1 MKQICVIVAAIV
13 FSLHTFSQTVYKDRR
28 DGEIYFKFDNNY
40 KLSVTHDEVGNVP
53 LKQFEFM
60 NDLFKKYEVTRV
72 RQSFYFAKEKE
83 LKQTIRLYFNKI
95 EEVDAFISDLSKQP
109 NVEYAE
115 HVPLLKHALT
125 PTDLGTNSFNNG
137 RWHLYKISA
146 QQAWD
151 ISTGSI
157 NIKVAIVDDAVQTDH
172 PDLAANMLAG
182 RDVALGTNNPNPP
195 TTAYSHGT
203 HVAGCASAVTN
214 NGTTGIAS
222 IGFNTKIIP
231 VKSTSSPSSV
241 TDGYEGVT
249 WAANNG
255 ANVINMSW
263 GSEFGGTTG
272 NNIMNAAFNSGKT
285 LVAAAGNDGTST
297 TFYPAGYTNVIA
309 VASTTSN
316 DAKSSFSNYGSWV
329 DISAPGSSIRSTVP
343 TNSYATQQGTS
354 MASPIAAGLCGLIL
368 GVNPS
373 FTPTQVR
380 NCLTTTAD
388 NINAVNTGFVG
399 QLGGGRINAYQALL
413 CAQGS
418 IVQFDAG
425 INKINAPTGSSCSNT
440 FVPQVVLKNF
450 GSTTLTS
457 LTIQYRIDN
466 GTLNTFNWTGSL
478 ASQAEVNV
486 NLPSQTTTT
495 GSHTF
500 TANTTATVNTNK
512 TDGNANN
519 NSKTNNFAVFGAPGL
534 SLPFS
539 ENFESSSFSTN
550 NWTIDNPDNSISWEL
565 ITTAGTTPGN
575 KSVRI
580 PFYSY
585 ETIGQRDG
593 LITPPLNLTGFD
605 TVKLRF
611 DHAYRRYNQTATDS
625 LILYVSTNCGTTWT
639 RIFARGE
646 NGTGVFAT
654 TSTSNT
660 DFVPAAFNDWCL
672 GGTIGTVCYEINLN
686 AYKTFNA
693 VRIKFEGYN
702 NFQNNLYLDNI
713 NIIGLETGLPPTA
726 QFSATPTTVCSGS
739 FVTFTNLSTNQ
750 PTGYTWSFPGGTPSS
765 SSSPNPSVRY
775 DAQGTYNVS
784 LTSINGNGQNSITK
798 NTFITVNPKPTIGG
812 SYSPQQI
819 CDGDIV
825 TLNASGA
832 TNYEWS
838 NGLSTFTGNNVPVT
852 IFGTTVYKLIGTD
865 GNGCR
870 DSITLSVASQ
880 AKPVAGVTS
889 DFAICSGAQTTLNAS
904 GGSVY
909 NWSDGETGN
918 FIFVAPTQTTKYTVT
933 VSFPNS
939 SCVDSASVT
948 VSVLPKKT
956 IQLTET
962 VCSNSNYTFNG
973 QVILQSGTYNAL
985 LTSAN
990 GCDSTVNL
998 DITVLDAKTTN
1009 LADKFC
1015 SGESYNFNN
1024 QTLTQ
1029 GGTFTA
1035 TLVAANSCDSVVTL
1049 VLTEN
1054 TLPTPTVS
1062 QSGNGVSTQNFN
1074 SYQWKFEGVDVPNGN
1089 GQSVS
1094 ATQNGNYTVVVT
1106 DANGCEGTS
1115 TSFNVTGVGVEDV
1128 RFSDVRFTIYPNP
1141 TLNILN
1147 IELQSQISNLK
1158 SKISIYDYTGKVIE
1172 SIITDKNIVTF
1183 DVSKLSSA
1191 IYFVEIIQG
1200 SAIAR
1205 TRFTKL

>member
-1 MKQICVIVAAIV
+1 MKQICIVVAAIV
-13 FSLHTFSQTVYKDRR
+13 FSLNTFSQTVYKDRR
-28 DGEIYFKFDNNY
+28 DGEIYFKFNNNY

-53 LKQFEFM
+53 LEQFEFM

-83 LKQTIRLYFNKI
+83 LKQTIRIYFNKI
-95 EEVDAFISDLSKQP
+95 DEVDAFIRDLSKLP
-109 NVEYAE
+109 DVEYAE

-151 ISTGSI
+151 ISTGST
-157 NIKVAIVDDAVQTDH
+157 NIKVAIVDDAVQTTH

-182 RDVALGTNNPNPP
+182 RDVALGTNDPNPP

-231 VKSTSSPSSV
+231 IKATSSASSV

-249 WAANNG
+249 WASNNG

-272 NNIMNAAFNSGKT
+272 NNIMNAAFNAGKT

-329 DISAPGSSIRSTVP
+329 DISAPGSSIKSTVP

-388 NINAVNTGFVG
+388 NINSINSSYVG

-418 IVQFDAG
+418 VVQFDAG
-425 INKINAPTGSSCSNT
+425 ISKINTPTGSSCSNT

-450 GSTTLTS
+450 GSSTLTS
-457 LTIQYRIDN
+457 VTIQYRIDN
-466 GTLNTFNWTGSL
+466 GTLNSFNWTGSL
-478 ASQAEVNV
+478 ASQATVNV

-500 TANTTATVNTNK
+500 TANTTITVNTNQ

-519 NSKTNNFAVFGAPGL
+519 NSQTNNFAVFGAPGL

-550 NWTIDNPDNSISWEL
+550 NWTIDNPDNSLSWEL

-580 PFYSY
+580 PFFSY
-585 ETIGQRDG
+585 ETTGQRDG

-611 DHAYRRYNQTATDS
+611 DHAYRRYNTSASDS
-625 LILYVSTNCGTTWT
+625 LIVYVSTNCGSSWT

-646 NGTGVFAT
+646 NGTGTFAT
-654 TSTSNT
+654 TSTSTT
-660 DFVPAAFNDWCL
+660 DFIPTTSDDWCL
-672 GGTIGTVCYEINLN
+672 SGSIGSACYEINLN

-713 NIIGLETGLPPTA
+713 NIIGLETGIPPTA
-726 QFSATPTTVCSGS
+726 QFSAIPTTVCSGS

-750 PTGYTWSFPGGTPSS
+750 PTSYTWSFPGGTPSS
-765 SSSPNPSVRY
+765 SNSANPSVRY
-775 DAQGTYNVS
+775 DAPGTYNVS
-784 LTSINGNGQNSITK
+784 LTASNGNGPNSINK
-798 NTFITVNPKPTIGG
+798 NSYITVNPKPIIGG

-819 CDGDIV
+819 CDGDV
-825 TLNASGA
+825 VSLNASGA
-832 TNYEWS
+832 SNYEWS
-838 NGLSTFTGNNVPVT
+838 NGLSNFTGNNIPVT

-865 GNGCR
+865 VNGCK
-870 DSITLSVASQ
+870 DSITLNVASQ
-880 AKPVAGVTS
+880 AKPIAGVTS
-889 DFAICSGAQTTLNAS
+889 DFSICNGAQSSLNAS

-909 NWSDGETGN
+909 NWSNGESGN

-939 SCVDSASVT
+939 TCVDSTSVT
-948 VSVLPKKT
+948 VTVLPKKT
-956 IQLTET
+956 TQITET
-962 VCSNSNYTFNG
+962 TCSNSNYLFNG
-973 QVILQSGTYNAL
+973 QVITQSGSYVAL
-985 LTSAN
+985 LTSSN
-990 GCDSTVNL
+990 NCDSTVNL

-1009 LADKFC
+1009 ISDQFC
-1015 SGESYNFNN
+1015 SGNNYTFNN

-1029 GGTFTA
+1029 GGTYSA
-1035 TLVAANSCDSVVTL
+1035 TLAAASTCDSVVTL

-1054 TLPTPTVS
+1054 TSPTPTIS
-1062 QSGNGVSTQNFN
+1062 QNGSDLSTQNFSN
-1074 SYQWKFEGVDVPNGN
+1074 YQWKFEGADVPNSN
-1089 GQSVS
+1089 SS
-1094 ATQNGNYTVVVT
+1094 SITATQNGNYTVVVT
-1106 DANGCEGTS
+1106 DAKGCEGTS
-1115 TSFNVTGVGVEDV
+1115 TSFNVTGVGMEDL
-1128 RFSDVRFTIYPNP
+1128 RFSNLIFKVYPNP
-1141 TLNILN
+1141 TLTVLN
-1147 IELQSQISNLK
+1147 IELSQTDNIKSQISV
-1158 SKISIYDYTGKVIE
+1158 YDYTGKIIE
-1172 SIITDKNIVTF
+1172 TISTENGIATF

-1191 IYFVEIIQG
+1191 IYFVEIVQG
-1200 SAIAR
+1200 STIAR